1 MEIFQ
6 VSVFVENKSGKLAD
20 ITDVLSENGINIRA
34 LCIADTAD
42 FGILRLIVDDPRATE
57 KILMENGFTVTLTRV
72 IGARISDTPG
82 GLSTV
87 LRYLSDEGI
96 GIEYLYAFI
105 EKTADLASVILR
117 VDDEEKAERV
127 LIQKGVEIIGGD
139 AFHE

>member
-1 MEIFQ
+1 MEIYQ

-34 LCIADTAD
+34 LSIADTAD
-42 FGILRLIVDDPRATE
+42 FGILRIIVEDPVSTE
-57 KILMENGFTVTLTRV
+57 KILIEHGFTVTLTKV

-82 GLSTV
+82 GLSYV
-87 LRYLSDEGI
+87 LRILSDAGI

-105 EKTADLASVILR
+105 EKTADRASVILR
-117 VDDEEKAERV
+117 VDNDEKAEKI
-127 LIQKGVEIIGGD
+127 LADKGVELIGGD

>member
-1 MEIFQ
+1 MEIYQ

-42 FGILRLIVDDPRATE
+42 FGILRLIVEDPHKTE
-57 KILMENGFTVTLTRV
+57 KILMDNGFTVTLTKV

-87 LRYLSDEGI
+87 LRILSDAGI

-105 EKTADLASVILR
+105 EKTADRASVILR
-117 VDDEEKAERV
+117 VDDDVKAETV
-127 LIQKGVEIIGGD
+127 LRDKGVELIEGD